1 MEGKARGR
9 REKQREGGK
18 GKEKH
23 RKYRK
28 KRPTVPIPTGFLATL
43 LEATGIG
50 SGATFFPL
58 PLAADF
64 FVFGPLAIFPT
75 ILSACIDTAKGKD
88 KDVSAGPRYTGQ
100 KKNCRLKIPSR
111 NTKIFFWKIRRQS

>member
-1 MEGKARGR
+1 MAGGGR
-9 REKQREGGK
+9 ERQREGGK
-18 GKEKH
+18 AKERH
-23 RKYRK
+23 RKYRMV
-28 KRPTVPIPTGFLATL
+28 RPTVPIHTGFLATL

-75 ILSACIDTAKGKD
+75 ILSACIDTAKGKGRMLVRGSGAEVNWTE
-88 KDVSAGPRYTGQ
+88 KLCAGLT
-100 KKNCRLKIPSR
+100 
-111 NTKIFFWKIRRQS
+111 FFFS